1 MTTIATPSIQIYV
14 DADACPVKDEV
25 ARVAGRHGLTT
36 HFVANN
42 WMRLPEGD
50 LFKRVLVQEGPDI
63 ADDWIA
69 EHATSSDIVITGD
82 IPLAARCV
90 PLGATV
96 LNHNGKPFNA
106 NNIGMTLATRNLMAH
121 LRETGAATTYNA
133 GFTKQ
138 DRSRFLE
145 ALESAVQAIKRR
157 IK

>member
-1 MTTIATPSIQIYV
+1 MTTPIQIYV

-25 ARVAGRHGLTT
+25 ARVATRHALTT

-50 LFKRVLVQEGPDI
+50 LFQRVLVQEGPDV
-63 ADDWIA
+63 ADNWIA
-69 EHATSSDIVITGD
+69 ERATPGDIVITAD

-90 PLGATV
+90 ASGASV

-106 NNIGMTLATRNLMAH
+106 NNIGMTLATRNLMTH
-121 LRETGAATTYNA
+121 LREANTATTYNPS
-133 GFTKQ
+133 FTPK

-145 ALESAVQAIKRR
+145 ALETAVQAIKRR
-157 IK
+157 GSVSG

>member
-1 MTTIATPSIQIYV
+1 MTTATLPPTQIYV
-14 DADACPVKDEV
+14 DADACPVKDEI
-25 ARVAGRHGLTT
+25 ARVATRHGLVT

-50 LFKRVLVQEGPDI
+50 LFKRVLVAEGPDI
-63 ADDWIA
+63 ADNWIA
-69 EHATSSDIVITGD
+69 ERASARDIVITGD

-90 PLGATV
+90 PNGATV

-145 ALESAVQAIKRR
+145 ALEAAVQAIKRR
-157 IK
+157 R